1 MKKKILFFLIDSF
14 SKKDFLF
21 IQENIDLFPTF
32 KSLLKKDIFKNL
44 FSVSKT
50 EFTLPSIFSSS
61 LPLDGKTYEYG
72 IIDRD
77 TQYLDNLSKDYKIN
91 FFF

>member
-1 MKKKILFFLIDSF
+1 MLVNPINNCVLKFNEKNIIFSNRLFLKKR
-14 SKKDFLF
+14 FLF

-32 KSLLKKDIFKNL
+32 KSLLKNSYIFKNL
-44 FSVSKT
+44 FSVLNPT

-61 LPLDGKTYEYG
+61 LFLDGKTYEYG

-77 TQYLDNLSKDYKIN
+77 TI
-91 FFF
+91 